1 MKFIPGNAQHIGT
14 REQQQDSMG
23 FSNPTDTA
31 FVAHGGF
38 LGVLADGM
46 GGMAGGSLAS
56 RAAVSNFLSSYM
68 AKPETEPI
76 PDALLR
82 ALRQANESVLALAT
96 ERGLKEEMG
105 TTLVAAVAGE
115 KSLYW
120 ISAGDS
126 RAYLIR
132 QEHLTQL
139 TIDHVFAN
147 ELERDVVNGRLSKTD
162 ALAHPERDDLTSYLG
177 KTDLSEIDRNIKQ
190 FPLEAG
196 DRVIL
201 CSDGAYKNLS
211 DSELAMAGMG
221 DPQQACENLISS
233 VLQKHAPRQD
243 NVTVL
248 AIDCQPAPGRLWD
261 RAAGLVWRK
270 APLAAVALLVIA
282 AASAAVW
289 QWTSQPGSGGAST
302 QANRSRGQEQTPRSK
317 ADQTGSA
324 AAGDAQDADANRQ
337 RKHNKNSNRNENAGA
352 GASEG
357 GDPKQSQDKVQD
369 QVQDEQPQGGHPQ
382 NNQPQGKQSKQEG
395 PQTAPATEGVAPQG
409 SPAPAGSPER
419 QPDQKPTVKGGNPG
433 DSLKKMLEKGID
445 RVTGRQSA

>member
-14 REQQQDSMG
+14 RDQQQDSMG
-23 FSNPTDTA
+23 FSDPTDAA

-56 RAAVSNFLSSYM
+56 HTAVSNFLSSYM
-68 AKPETEPI
+68 AKPQAEAI

-82 ALRQANESVLALAT
+82 ALRQANEAVLALAT

-132 QEHLTQL
+132 QSRLTQL

-147 ELERDVVNGRLSKTD
+147 QLDRDVVNGRLSKAE

-177 KTDLSEIDRNIKQ
+177 MTGLSEIDRNINQ
-190 FPLEAG
+190 FPLESG

-201 CSDGAYKNLS
+201 CSDGAYKSLS
-211 DSELAMAGMG
+211 DSEIVIAGLG

-248 AIDCQPAPGRLWD
+248 AIDCQPAPDGLWD
-261 RAAGLVWRK
+261 RAAGLAWRK
-270 APLAAVALLVIA
+270 APLAAVAMLVIL

-289 QWTSQPGSGGAST
+289 QWTRRPETSGATNQANQGQDSQPGSNT
-302 QANRSRGQEQTPRSK
+302 
-317 ADQTGSA
+317 DQNSSA
-324 AAGDAQDADANRQ
+324 VAGDAQDSNANKQ

-352 GASEG
+352 GASEN
-357 GDPKQSQDKVQD
+357 GDPKEPQQT
-369 QVQDEQPQGGHPQ
+369 QPQDMHS
-382 NNQPQGKQSKQEG
+382 QSKQ
-395 PQTAPATEGVAPQG
+395 PQKDQHLPQGQPPAEAPSPQG
-409 SPAPAGSPER
+409 SQAPGSSSER
-419 QPDQKPTVKGGNPG
+419 QPDQEPPAKGGN
-433 DSLKKMLEKGID
+433 SSNSIKKWLDRGIT
-445 RVTGRQSA
+445 RMTGRQSG